1 MPLSHTYRFRVR
13 YADID
18 AMGTYYNSR
27 ALDWFEVG
35 RTELCR
41 TLGKPYRQW
50 EREGVAVPLVTA
62 HVEYRGRAEYDD
74 ELIMTTTVSMAG
86 KARLRFE
93 VEVEHSA
100 TGQPVCRGHTI
111 HAITDLS
118 GRPIRP
124 PQWLLEM
131 VASPPE
137 LLAPID
143 RASHGP
149 VSRHSDAPVAAV
161 QDVGPVAGRIHPG
174 T

>member
-1 MPLSHTYRFRVR
+1 MPHSHTYLFRVR

-41 TLGKPYRQW
+41 TLGKPYSQW
-50 EREGVAVPLVTA
+50 EQDGVGLPLVTA
-62 HVEYRGRAEYDD
+62 HVDYLGRAGYDD
-74 ELIMTTTVSMAG
+74 ELRMTTTVTMAG
-86 KARLRFE
+86 RARLRFD
-93 VEVEHSA
+93 VAIEHSE

-131 VASPPE
+131 VS
-137 LLAPID
+137 
-143 RASHGP
+143 
-149 VSRHSDAPVAAV
+149 
-161 QDVGPVAGRIHPG
+161 
-174 T
+174 